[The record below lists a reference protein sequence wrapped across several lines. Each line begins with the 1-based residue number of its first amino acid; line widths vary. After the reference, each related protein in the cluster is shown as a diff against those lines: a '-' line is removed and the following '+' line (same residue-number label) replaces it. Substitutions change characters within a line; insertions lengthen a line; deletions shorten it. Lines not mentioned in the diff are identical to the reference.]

1 MKKNLKLI
9 HIVTAAALSAILL
22 SGCTNERL
30 EDELAFRDIG
40 ISDMQKGD
48 YEGAIIAFGSALAMC
63 NGEITDTEID
73 ICYYKAAALYASGD
87 VDGALET
94 YQALIDYNEKDGNAY
109 YLKGCLSLQKGDAET
124 AVSDFSNAVKYNGD
138 DFQLYIGIYENL
150 TAHNM
155 KEQGEE
161 YLNKAFDIKG
171 NSAENLAFRGRIYY
185 LLGQYE
191 NAEKELTAA
200 IEKESKE
207 ANLTLAQVYEAQ
219 GNMEQ
224 AEKYYQAYTASGAAD
239 SVAMNALAEIEI
251 GKGNYAAALD
261 YIRQGLAMENVTN
274 RAELLSNQIVACEY
288 TGDFATAWE
297 VVQEYITLCPEDA
310 AAQREYIFLKNR
322 QMKEEVP
329 EPETET
335 ENTEQDSTEQED
347 NGQGDTEP
355 SGQA

>member
-1 MKKNLKLI
+1 MKRNHKLT
-9 HIVTAAALSAILL
+9 HILTAAALSAILL
-22 SGCTNERL
+22 SGCSNERL

-48 YEGAIIAFGSALAMC
+48 YEGAIVAFGSALALC
-63 NGEITDTEID
+63 NGEITNTEID

-109 YLKGCLSLQKGDAET
+109 YLKGCLNLQKGDTKT
-124 AVSDFSNAVKYNGD
+124 AVSDFSNAVKYNGN

-171 NSAENLAFRGRIYY
+171 SSAENLAFRGRIYY

-191 NAEKELTAA
+191 NAKEELTAA

-207 ANLTLAQVYEAQ
+207 ANLYLAQVYEAQ
-219 GNMEQ
+219 EKMEE

-261 YIRQGLAMENVTN
+261 YINQGLAMENVTN
-274 RAELLSNQIVACEY
+274 RAKLLSNQIVACEH

-335 ENTEQDSTEQED
+335 ENTEQDSTEQES
-347 NGQGDTEP
+347 TET

>member
-1 MKKNLKLI
+1 MKKRHKLI
-9 HIVTAAALSAILL
+9 YIVTAAALSAMFL
-22 SGCTNERL
+22 SGCSNERL

-48 YEGAIIAFGSALAMC
+48 YDGAIVAFGSALALC

-73 ICYYKAAALYASGD
+73 ICYYKAAALYAGGD
-87 VDGALET
+87 IDGALET

-109 YLKGCLSLQKGDAET
+109 YLKGCLNLQKGDTDT
-124 AVSDFSNAVKYNGD
+124 ALIDFSNAVKYNGNE
-138 DFQLYIGIYENL
+138 FQLYIGIYENL
-150 TAHNM
+150 TAYNM

-171 NSAENLAFRGRIYY
+171 SSGENLAFRGKIYY
-185 LLGQYE
+185 LLGQYD

-207 ANLTLAQVYEAQ
+207 ANLYLAQVYEAQ
-219 GNMEQ
+219 GNMGQ
-224 AEKYYQAYTASGAAD
+224 AETYYQAYTASGAAD

-251 GKGNYAAALD
+251 EKGNYVVALD
-261 YIRQGLAMENVTN
+261 YVNQGLAMENVTN
-274 RAELLSNQIVACEY
+274 RAELLSNKIVACEY
-288 TGDFATAWE
+288 SGDFATAWE
-297 VVQEYITLCPEDA
+297 AVQEYITLCPEDT

-322 QMKEEVP
+322 QMKEEPP

-335 ENTEQDSTEQED
+335 EPQESTGQGETEQPTQR
-347 NGQGDTEP
+347 
-355 SGQA
+355 